1 MDCLLAMVASPEEK
15 RCFGLSFPYVCPEPV
30 LVKCSFLY
38 VNGSK
43 RSLLL
48 TEERCIHDALIP
60 TTISVACEA
69 KENDDRVV
77 SRFDDER
84 G

>member
-1 MDCLLAMVASPEEK
+1 MAQKD
-15 RCFGLSFPYVCPEPV
+15 RF
-30 LVKCSFLY
+30 
-38 VNGSK
+38 
-43 RSLLL
+43 LL

-77 SRFDDER
+77 SRSDDET

>member
-1 MDCLLAMVASPEEK
+1 MAQKD
-15 RCFGLSFPYVCPEPV
+15 RF
-30 LVKCSFLY
+30 
-38 VNGSK
+38 
-43 RSLLL
+43 LL